1 MPAIR
6 FVKPVIPPLV
16 LQLTAPIRR
25 LPNFLLAIIGVIIL
39 TLALTITS
47 VAIYVSSGVSSI
59 DLSRPGYE
67 LVREQLIDSGADG
80 TFSSD
85 GQVTLSTLKEF
96 NTLYDEKMK
105 ELQALGGYS
114 ESAIND
120 TNLGIAPPAAADQP
134 AAQ

>member
-6 FVKPVIPPLV
+6 ITKPAIPPVI

-39 TLALTITS
+39 TLILTITS

-67 LVREQLIDSGADG
+67 QIRGQLIDSDTNR

-85 GQVTLSTLKEF
+85 GPVDAASLKEF
-96 NTLYDEKMK
+96 NELYDSQLK
-105 ELQALGGYS
+105 ELQALGTYS
-114 ESAIND
+114 ESSIDD
-120 TNLGIAPPAAADQP
+120 TNLGIAPAQP
-134 AAQ
+134 AEPPASP